1 MYPFIIRFGTMR
13 KGVLDEFIEI
23 NGAEL
28 NIHDD
33 FIVSVNILDIE
44 VFMSFEIY
52 LLNLNL

>member
-1 MYPFIIRFGTMR
+1 MR